1 MQSPR
6 IRYSESTYDLNT
18 KCLAMM
24 YESACEAAINV
35 MIICSRAACWTSEPS
50 RIARVIMSEIAM
62 IPITL
67 TRVND
72 VWE

>member
-1 MQSPR
+1 
-6 IRYSESTYDLNT
+6 
-18 KCLAMM
+18 MM